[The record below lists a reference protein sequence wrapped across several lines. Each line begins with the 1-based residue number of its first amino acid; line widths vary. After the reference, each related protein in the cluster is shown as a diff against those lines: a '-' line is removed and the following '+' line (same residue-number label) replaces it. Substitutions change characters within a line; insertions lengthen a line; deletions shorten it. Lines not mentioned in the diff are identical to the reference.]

1 MVDFNSVRNSR
12 DCRAD
17 KSQIARSREIGL
29 LQNVKQAL
37 FLKIFIRAKFNDKNQ
52 REKHYCY
59 YIIQIYLKRFDA
71 HSKRHPQLKNLQI
84 KIFVTYLYK
93 RNNAKAN

>member
-1 MVDFNSVRNSR
+1 M
-12 DCRAD
+12 
-17 KSQIARSREIGL
+17 
-29 LQNVKQAL
+29 
-37 FLKIFIRAKFNDKNQ
+37 IFTSENIYSGKKFDAKNQ

-84 KIFVTYLYK
+84 KICNLFIQEK
-93 RNNAKAN
+93 KSEAN